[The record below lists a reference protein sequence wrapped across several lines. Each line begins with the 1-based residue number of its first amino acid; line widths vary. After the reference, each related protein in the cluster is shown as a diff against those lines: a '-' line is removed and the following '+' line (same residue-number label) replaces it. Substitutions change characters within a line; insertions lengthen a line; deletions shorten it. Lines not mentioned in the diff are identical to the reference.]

1 MYYRN
6 NLKNEPEKEKVSIE
20 QDEEKEEQ
28 STEIKEEINETGS
41 AIIASAESS
50 INAAVQKLNEELEKA
65 DINGMKQS
73 IDTIAD
79 VASAA
84 LGELRN
90 RLDEQEKINSYM
102 FNLLYSKIKELETK
116 IK

>member
-1 MYYRN
+1 M
-6 NLKNEPEKEKVSIE
+6 
-20 QDEEKEEQ
+20 
-28 STEIKEEINETGS
+28 
-41 AIIASAESS
+41 IIATHNGTFHADETTACAILTYLFENSS
-50 INAAVQKLNEELEKA
+50 IIRSRDPEELEKA